1 MSLKNII
8 ESYKTRKNSY
18 SSKLFKL
25 KNKNRLVSY
34 LRALI
39 FIIISVILYFSGSM
53 NIILVVIF
61 LIIFLSL
68 FLFLIKININLKK
81 TIKKT
86 MNLITINDNE
96 LIALNG
102 IYDKFH
108 SGNEYIDFDHPFS
121 YDLDIFGKGSL
132 FQYIN
137 RTSTIAG
144 KNQLAEDLTEICLE
158 KQKIEERQLAVKELS
173 QFIDW
178 RQNFTATSLIC
189 DDKFNEKIN
198 LKEDKILNNLL
209 KWANESVVFINKKFW
224 KHLLYILPG
233 FTFILLIL
241 GIFEILPYAFMTLSA
256 LINISIIGFY
266 LKKINSE
273 HTKLGKRTNS
283 LKKIKELIGITEFS
297 DFTSNYLQ
305 KLISKLTET
314 GSSYNQ
320 LLKLNKILQAFDIRL
335 NMLVGV
341 LLNAFLLWDLQI
353 LHRLEKQKKIL
364 KQNISNWFII
374 IGEFDALVSFANF
387 HYNNPGYSFP
397 NISEEE
403 FIFKIK
409 SGGHPLIY
417 RENRVTNDFEIIG
430 LKKISIVTGANM
442 AGKSTFLR
450 TTGINMVLAAA
461 GAPVCAEKMIF
472 TPIPVYTSVRTNDS
486 LHKNESYFYAELMRL
501 KKITDYLKT
510 GKKLFII
517 LDEMLKGTNSK
528 DKHTGSKGL
537 IEQLIRLNA
546 SGLAATHDI
555 QLGKL
560 SEEHPINISNKR
572 FEVEIL
578 NNELVFDYKLKDG
591 ISQNL
596 NASFLMKKYGIIKVT
611 LNK

>member
-1 MSLKNII
+1 MPYTNII
-8 ESYKTRKNSY
+8 DGYKSRKNRY
-18 SSKLFKL
+18 SSKLLKL
-25 KNKNRLVSY
+25 KNKNRLISY
-34 LRALI
+34 IRALI
-39 FIIISVILYFSGSM
+39 FVISIVIIYFSKSIDLILV
-53 NIILVVIF
+53 IIL
-61 LIIFLSL
+61 LIILFSV
-68 FLFLIKININLKK
+68 FLFLVKQNINLKK
-81 TIKKT
+81 AIKKNL
-86 MNLITINDNE
+86 NLITINDNE

-102 IYDKFH
+102 TYDKFH

-144 KNQLAEDLTEICLE
+144 KNQLAEDLTEICLD
-158 KQKIEERQLAVKELS
+158 KQRIEERQVAVKELS
-173 QFIDW
+173 KFIDW
-178 RQNFTATSLIC
+178 RQNFTVTSLIC

-198 LKEDKILNNLL
+198 SKEDKILNNLL
-209 KWANESVVFINKKFW
+209 KWANESVVFINKKIW
-224 KHLLYILPG
+224 KYLLYILPG
-233 FTFILLIL
+233 FTFVLLIL
-241 GIFEILPYAFMTLSA
+241 GIFEILPYAFMILSA

-297 DFTSNYLQ
+297 NFTSNYLQ
-305 KLISKLTET
+305 KLQNKLTKNQ
-314 GSSYNQ
+314 SSYSQ

-387 HYNNPGYSFP
+387 HYNNPDYSFP

-417 RENRVTNDFEIIG
+417 HKNRVTNDFEING
-430 LKKISIVTGANM
+430 LKKISIITGANM

-450 TTGINMVLAAA
+450 TTGTNMVLAAS
-461 GAPVCAEKMIF
+461 GAPVCAEEMTF

-501 KKITDYLKT
+501 KKITDYLKS

-560 SEEHPINISNKR
+560 SEDYPINISNKR

-578 NNELVFDYKLKDG
+578 NNELVFDYKLKEG

-596 NASFLMKKYGIIKVT
+596 NASFLMKKYGIIE
-611 LNK
+611 